1 MKKVAGPE
9 NSVGQRADRR
19 ALAEINDLI
28 DDGVHDAASVLAWEV
43 QRTCPGDPAVWLLL
57 ARIDYLR
64 ERYAAAIY
72 AARMATRLAPSS
84 PDAWFALASTAVT
97 RSRWHAEG
105 LDAALQATA
114 LAADRPKNWTVLAQL
129 QLATGASYEA
139 AVAAE
144 RAVAVDPE
152 YRGGHLMLGEI
163 ALDAG
168 EWTHAET
175 AFRNA
180 LALDETDRDARD
192 GLAEALEA
200 QDRDPSEVLDQ
211 FGDAP
216 RQTREPL
223 TRRLVA
229 SVGQR
234 RPPRGAGL
242 WSDRVA
248 VIAAVAC
255 LATGVVLGLLIPGL
269 GVVRGLIGAV
279 AVILMWVAIRP
290 TRSGPRTHRPSR
302 DPLAPDD
309 LDDLDL
315 HDRPPDGTAHDEDPA
330 PAASTNGRDPAD
342 AGAADFPPVAGA
354 DGDDAPDG
362 DHALDGNRL
371 SDGDDAL
378 DGDRLSDGGDALDG
392 ERPSDGNGRTDRD
405 GTSDETAEPAVAG
418 PPTDDD
424 PTAPDDDVRDDGF
437 IDMPD
442 DLDELAAL
450 SRARLAVSDVE
461 LAHAAATRLEALAP
475 GSIEAHRALGAVAL
489 AGHDYEQ
496 ARAHYRKV
504 LELEPLDQEAHER
517 LALVSA
523 ETQRSG
529 LRLPLRR
536 FRGRE

>member
-1 MKKVAGPE
+1 MKKVVGPE

-144 RAVAVDPE
+144 RAVAVDPG

-168 EWTHAET
+168 EWAHAEA
-175 AFRNA
+175 AFRSA

-200 QDRDPSEVLDQ
+200 QDRDPAEVLDE
-211 FGDAP
+211 FGHALQP
-216 RQTREPL
+216 TGEPL

-234 RPPRGAGL
+234 RPPGGGRM

-248 VIAAVAC
+248 VIGAGSC
-255 LATGVVLGLLIPGL
+255 LAVGIVLGLLIPGL

-290 TRSGPRTHRPSR
+290 TRPGPRSTQPPI

-309 LDDLDL
+309 LDDLDV
-315 HDRPPDGTAHDEDPA
+315 HSRPPEGTGHDEEPA
-330 PAASTNGRDPAD
+330 VSENGREPADVQGADTSPATAADGAGASEDNGAST
-342 AGAADFPPVAGA
+342 
-354 DGDDAPDG
+354 
-362 DHALDGNRL
+362 
-371 SDGDDAL
+371 
-378 DGDRLSDGGDALDG
+378 
-392 ERPSDGNGRTDRD
+392 
-405 GTSDETAEPAVAG
+405 ETAEPMVAG

-424 PTAPDDDVRDDGF
+424 VAAPDDDLRDDML

-442 DLDELAAL
+442 DPDELATL

-461 LAHAAATRLEALAP
+461 LAHAAASRLDALAP

-489 AGHDYEQ
+489 AAHDYEQ
-496 ARAHYRKV
+496 ARVHYRKV